1 MMISVPTEKGEPMAE
16 YIERETA
23 IEAIISEPTD
33 AHYPS
38 WYTEKIMQI
47 PAADVAPVVH
57 GKWLEWYPGDCA
69 LIMTGEEMLY
79 QCSNC
84 WAKYPDVEGCRYCHN
99 CGKIMDG
106 GEQDA

>member
-1 MMISVPTEKGEPMAE
+1 M
-16 YIERETA
+16 
-23 IEAIISEPTD
+23 D
-33 AHYPS
+33 AK
-38 WYTEKIMQI
+38 EL
-47 PAADVAPVVH
+47 VH

-84 WAKYPDVEGCRYCHN
+84 GAKYPDVNGYRFCPN

-106 GEQDA
+106 GENDA